1 MPYVSSTRWA
11 GSNPPDWR
19 IRANG
24 WIALHRISLLCVALP
39 FVFLLVS
46 VFAPAGDYWQQVR
59 DYLLKSY
66 FTDTFLLLLF
76 SGITTVMV
84 GVSLAWC
91 TSVYA
96 FRGKQLVDI
105 LLFLP
110 LAIPPYIAAYTFD
123 GMLGYTGV
131 VQSFLRNGLGLSPAA
146 SSFSM
151 PAMPFAVFIFTITL
165 FPYVYLFVK
174 TFLHNQ
180 SGSLLENAVLLGG
193 SRKRAFFRIILPLLV
208 PSMLA
213 GGTLVCLEVLN
224 DYGVT
229 SYLGLNTF
237 TTAIFA
243 AWFGM
248 GDVDTAIK
256 LAVIL
261 LAMVIGFLLVA
272 RGVQYRKK
280 YRIVSSRERT
290 LSPRKISGFRGCMVM
305 FYCFSVVSV
314 AFVIPVVQM
323 LVWAFRSWDARVFAQ
338 IPGYVGNTLYVGGV
352 ATLLIMFFAVGAA
365 NANRLFARKYTAL
378 SAQAATMGYAIPSA
392 VLSMGVIT
400 AFAFFDRGVSGL
412 FPVLGGLPVSMT
424 VCMLIYAYSVR
435 FYSIG
440 YQAVDTGFSKI
451 GPIYT
456 EASRTLGLSVTK
468 TFFSVDIHMIRHAM
482 VSGAGL
488 VFVDIMKELPLT
500 LTLRPF
506 NFDTLG
512 TKVYEYA
519 NNEAIHEAA
528 FPSLCIVAV
537 SALVIVL
544 MQCWVRDGKTSNP
557 G

>member
-1 MPYVSSTRWA
+1 MPYASSTRWA
-11 GSNPPDWR
+11 GSNPAGWR
-19 IRANG
+19 LRING
-24 WIALHRISLLCVALP
+24 WVALHRISLFCIALP

-46 VFAPAGDYWQQVR
+46 VFSPAGAYWEQVR
-59 DYLLKSY
+59 DYLLKTY
-66 FTDTFLLLLF
+66 LTDTLLLLF
-76 SGITTVMV
+76 FSGITSVV
-84 GVSLAWC
+84 LGVSLAWC
-91 TSVYA
+91 TSVYD
-96 FRGKQLVDI
+96 FRGKRLIDI

-110 LAIPPYIAAYTFD
+110 LAVPPYIAAYTFD
-123 GMLGYTGV
+123 GMLSYTGV
-131 VQSFLRNGLGLSPAA
+131 VQTFLRNVAGLSGA
-146 SSFSM
+146 SASFSV

-165 FPYVYLFVK
+165 FPYVLLFVK

-193 SRKRAFFRIILPLLV
+193 SRKRAFTRIILPLLI

-256 LAVIL
+256 LAAVL
-261 LAMVIGFLLVA
+261 LAIVIVFLIIA
-272 RGVQYRKK
+272 RGMQHRKK
-280 YRIVSSRERT
+280 YRIVSSKERKLT
-290 LSPRKISGFRGCMVM
+290 PRHVKGWQGAAVIS
-305 FYCFSVVSV
+305 YCVFVVFV
-314 AFVIPVVQM
+314 AFVIPVAQM
-323 LVWAFRSWDARVFAQ
+323 MVWAIKSWDTESFMQ
-338 IPGYVGNTLYVGGV
+338 ILGTIGNTLYVGGI
-352 ATLLIMFFAVGAA
+352 ATLLILFFAVGAA
-365 NANRLFARKYTAL
+365 NANRLFAGKYTAF
-378 SAQAATMGYAIPSA
+378 SAQAATVGYAIPSA
-392 VLSMGVIT
+392 VLSMGVVT
-400 AFAFFDRGVSGL
+400 AFAFLDGGVRRL
-412 FPVLGGLPVSMT
+412 FPALAGLPLSMT
-424 VCMLIYAYSVR
+424 VCMLVYAYSVR

-440 YQAVDTGFSKI
+440 YQAIDTGFSKI

-456 EASRTLGLSVTK
+456 EASRTLGLGVTR
-468 TFFSVDIHMIRHAM
+468 TFFRVDIHMIRQAII
-482 VSGAGL
+482 SGAGL
-488 VFVDIMKELPLT
+488 VFVDIIKELPLT

-519 NNEAIHEAA
+519 NNEAIHETA
-528 FPSLCIVAV
+528 FPSLCIIAV
-537 SALVIVL
+537 SAAVIIL
-544 MQCWVRDGKTSNP
+544 MQRWAKSGSTAFS

>member
-11 GSNPPDWR
+11 GNKPESR
-19 IRANG
+19 SIGFNG
-24 WIALHRISLLCVALP
+24 WVALHRISLACIALP
-39 FVFLLVS
+39 FLFLLIS
-46 VFAPAGDYWQQVR
+46 VFAPAGEYWQQVK
-59 DYLLKSY
+59 DYLLKTY
-66 FTDTFLLLLF
+66 FIDTLLLLVF
-76 SGITTVMV
+76 SGLFSVLL

-91 TSVYA
+91 TSVYD
-96 FRGKQLVDI
+96 FRGRRAMEI

-131 VQSFLRNGLGLSPAA
+131 IQSFLRNSLNLSAGAA
-146 SSFSM
+146 SFSI
-151 PAMPFAVFIFTITL
+151 PAMPFAVFVFTITL
-165 FPYVYLFVK
+165 FPYVFLFVR
-174 TFLHNQ
+174 TFLYNQ

-193 SRKRAFFRIILPLLV
+193 SKRRAFFRIILPLLI

-261 LAMVIGFLLVA
+261 LAIVIVFLLIA
-272 RGVQYRKK
+272 RGMQHRRK
-280 YRIVSSRERT
+280 YRIVSSKERKLAPGK
-290 LSPRKISGFRGCMVM
+290 LSGWRGAIVVA
-305 FYCFSVVSV
+305 YCLLAVLV
-314 AFVIPVVQM
+314 AFVVPVTQM
-323 LVWAFRSWDARVFAQ
+323 LAWAIISRDRAVFMQ
-338 IPGYVGNTLYVGGV
+338 ILGYVGNTLYVGGM
-352 ATLLIMFFAVGAA
+352 ATVLIMFFAVGAA

-378 SAQAATMGYAIPSA
+378 SSQATTMGYAIPSA

-400 AFAFFDRGVSGL
+400 AFALLDRSIQGML
-412 FPVLGGLPVSMT
+412 PALAGLPVSMT
-424 VCMLIYAYSVR
+424 VAMLVYAYSVR

-456 EASRTLGLSVTK
+456 EASRTLGLSVTR
-468 TFFSVDIHMIRHAM
+468 TFFRVDLHMIRQAI
-482 VSGAGL
+482 VCGAGL
-488 VFVDIMKELPLT
+488 VFVDIIKELPLT

-519 NNEAIHEAA
+519 NNEAIHETA

-537 SALVIVL
+537 SALVIIL
-544 MQCWVRDGKTSNP
+544 MQLWAREEKA
-557 G
+557 